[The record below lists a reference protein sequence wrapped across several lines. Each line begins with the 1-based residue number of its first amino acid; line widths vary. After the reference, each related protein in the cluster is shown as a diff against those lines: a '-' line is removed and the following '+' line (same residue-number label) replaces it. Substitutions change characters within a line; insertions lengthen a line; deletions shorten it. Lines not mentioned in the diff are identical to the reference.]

1 MQGVKEHHLVKPLNR
16 FQIEAIITLKCLK
29 STSRAAD
36 ALHISY
42 GSYYMDLQTIK
53 EDTGLDPYNKEDLDT
68 LFNAINET
76 VKEVMRGKRYGLRKH
91 FGRE

>member
-1 MQGVKEHHLVKPLNR
+1 MPKVKEHHLVKPLNR
-16 FQIEAIITLKCLK
+16 FQIEAVIALKRFK
-29 STSRAAD
+29 STKKAAE

-53 EDTGLDPYNKEDLDT
+53 EDTGLDMYNKEDLVT

-76 VKEVMRGKRYGLRKH
+76 VKEVMYGKRYGLRKH
-91 FGRE
+91 FGTE